1 MDDIAGYV
9 YDHTTC
15 NARRWHQL
23 KTDQQGPYFVSML
36 HGPRRDEFLR
46 TGRSHTEHNSC
57 CDPLD
62 GQVHSL
68 KDVTGWMG
76 IRELALR
83 FIGLGVILGAFELV
97 QPWVRREQE
106 SHEDMINRLE
116 QENEGRFRLKLGQ
129 VASIFSIGTGVV
141 SQSGGVKACPPISV
155 AFSSQRTCA
164 TEPSSSSMTSRR
176 DRSNSRN
183 ARQLTCSESWSTG
196 RSGRPRRA

>member
-1 MDDIAGYV
+1 VENIAGYV

-23 KTDQQGPYFVSML
+23 TADQQGPYFVSML

-46 TGRSHTEHNSC
+46 SGRSHTEKNSC

-62 GQVHSL
+62 GRVHGL
-68 KDVTGWMG
+68 KDVTCWIG

-83 FIGLGVILGAFELV
+83 FIGLGVILGVFELV
-97 QPWVRREQE
+97 QPWMRREQE

-116 QENEGRFRLKLGQ
+116 RENEARFRLKLGQ

-141 SQSGGVKACPPISV
+141 SQSGGVKKCTPDIV
-155 AFSSQRTCA
+155 AFSSERPSA
-164 TEPSSSSMTSRR
+164 TLPRSSSMASRR
-176 DRSNSRN
+176 DRSISRN
-183 ARQLTCSESWSTG
+183 ARQLTFPDSWSTG
-196 RSGRPRRA
+196 RSDRPRGG